1 MPDVDVHKAEL
12 LSPFIGQDFL
22 TWLWFCTE
30 TGRGTWTL
38 ATGETVLVSMT
49 QRVAVQGGEGESR
62 DTATSAGP
70 QSRLQE
76 ARLGLRT
83 GKKVNQARI
92 HMEMDDHAWQVQLRA
107 EDFALSGL
115 RTPKVELK
123 VEEGEDPDARFLE
136 KMYLIDKCLEV
147 IDLVFVSFVQLRLG
161 SAWAQEAK
169 GVKDWIFS

>member
-1 MPDVDVHKAEL
+1 MFDVDVHKAEL
-12 LSPFIGQDFL
+12 LAPFIGQDFL

-30 TGRGTWTL
+30 TGRGTWT
-38 ATGETVLVSMT
+38 TGAGEAVMLSMT

-70 QSRLQE
+70 QSRLRE
-76 ARLGLRT
+76 ARLGLRS
-83 GKKVNQARI
+83 GKKVHQARV
-92 HMEMDDHAWQVQLRA
+92 HMEMDENHWQVQIRA

-147 IDLVFVSFVQLRLG
+147 MDLAFSSFVHRRL
-161 SAWAQEAK
+161 SSDWPDEVKAVQE
-169 GVKDWIFS
+169 WIFS

>member
-1 MPDVDVHKAEL
+1 MPEIDVHKAEL

-30 TGRGTWTL
+30 SGKGIWTL
-38 ATGETVLVSMT
+38 PSGHAVMLSMT

-62 DTATSAGP
+62 DTATSSGP
-70 QSRLQE
+70 HSRLRE
-76 ARLGLRT
+76 ARLGLRS
-83 GKKVNQARI
+83 GKKVHQARLQ
-92 HMEMDDHAWQVQLRA
+92 MEMDENSWQVQIRA
-107 EDFALSGL
+107 EDFAISGL

-147 IDLVFVSFVQLRLG
+147 LDLVFASFVDLRLG
-161 SAWAQEAK
+161 PDWPGE
-169 GVKDWIFS
+169 VKAVGEWISS

>member
-1 MPDVDVHKAEL
+1 MPEVDVHKADL
-12 LSPFIGQDFL
+12 LAPFIGQDFL

-38 ATGETVLVSMT
+38 GTGEAVALSMT

-70 QSRLQE
+70 QSRLRE

-83 GKKVNQARI
+83 GKKVHQARV
-92 HMEMDDHAWQVQLRA
+92 HMEMDENVWQVQVRA
-107 EDFALSGL
+107 EDFAVSGL
-115 RTPKVELK
+115 RTPKVELR

-136 KMYLIDKCLEV
+136 KMYLIDRCLEV
-147 IDLVFVSFVQLRLG
+147 LDLAFSSFLERRLG
-161 SAWAQEAK
+161 PDWGPEVAAVKAWILA
-169 GVKDWIFS
+169 

>member
-1 MPDVDVHKAEL
+1 MPEVDVHKAEL

-22 TWLWFCTE
+22 TWLWFSTE
-30 TGRGTWTL
+30 TGRGSWTL
-38 ATGETVLVSMT
+38 HTGESVLVSMA

-70 QSRLQE
+70 HSRLRE

-83 GKKVNQARI
+83 GKKVDQARV
-92 HMEMDDHAWQVQLRA
+92 HMEMDELAWQVQLRA
-107 EDFALSGL
+107 DDFALSGL

-136 KMYLIDKCLEV
+136 KMYLIDKCLEI
-147 IDLVFVSFVQLRLG
+147 IDLAFLSFIHIRLG
-161 SAWAQEAK
+161 DEWRSEAK
-169 GVKDWIFS
+169 AVQEWIFS